1 MTDTE
6 QQPPMTEQPDRLANA
21 TDRMAQAKEKAQ
33 ALYVRT
39 KAAFT
44 EHPAEADESYGQ
56 HLWFSI
62 SMAGRLLAC
71 SVVLLIHGLFP
82 FMCCHTASQKM
93 KKCQSVMT
101 ERAKMTGCPEENAP
115 KAE

>member
-21 TDRMAQAKEKAQ
+21 KEKAQ
-33 ALYVRT
+33 ALYMRT

-44 EHPAEADESYGQ
+44 EHPAEAGESYGQ

-93 KKCQSVMT
+93 NKCQSVMT
-101 ERAKMTGCPEENAP
+101 ERAKMTGCPEENAA

>member
-44 EHPAEADESYGQ
+44 EHPAEAGESYGQ